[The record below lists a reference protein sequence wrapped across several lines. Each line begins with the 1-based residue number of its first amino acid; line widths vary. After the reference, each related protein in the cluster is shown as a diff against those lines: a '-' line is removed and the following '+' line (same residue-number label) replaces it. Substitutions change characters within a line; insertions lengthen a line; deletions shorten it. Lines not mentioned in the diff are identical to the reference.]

1 MLLSALFSAL
11 AFGESSCR
19 SFALAIGVTSNVAI
33 SRVAVWRFLAKPAM
47 VTFLE
52 GLIARAT
59 KEAYKA
65 HDQSVL
71 KTADNTK
78 QILEGVN
85 RIILGD
91 SMSICMHPSLHWI
104 FPGSVNQTD
113 VKKSH
118 LKLQLAIDLLT
129 GQFIDFSIDAYQR
142 SDMRAAF
149 DILPKLVKGDL
160 LIRDLGYN
168 QMEVFFELIKKEVFF
183 VSRLMTKHNVYD
195 TEGNKLDLAKV
206 LSKKKLK
213 SGQSTRFGIL
223 MSKKHKLP
231 CDLVAVK
238 VPEEISN
245 LRRARLKAK
254 HAEQGWPTPSKKYL
268 ALQDWTLI
276 VTNLPEETAD
286 NEKIRELYMMRWR
299 IEIVFKA
306 CKSHTGLLKIA
317 QHKTNPNHAKALIL
331 GWLLLMVM
339 MARHG
344 AFSMARLREIQC
356 SKTHECYQYLEIHN
370 LSLLKSLQKRVYS
383 MGFYIELIGCN
394 TDIHEHWERTSK
406 FEEIHNCTDL
416 YLKRISQSECLAAI
430 LETEKVGGLC

>member
-1 MLLSALFSAL
+1 MLLNALFSAL

-19 SFALAIGVTSNVAI
+19 SIALAIGVTSNVSI

-52 GLIARAT
+52 GLIGRAI

-65 HDQSVL
+65 HDQAVL
-71 KTADNTK
+71 KTANNTK
-78 QILEGVN
+78 QILDGVN

-118 LKLQLAIDLLT
+118 FKLQLAFDLLT

-142 SDMRAAF
+142 SDMKAAF
-149 DILPKLVKGDL
+149 DILSKLVKGDL

-168 QMEVFFELIKKEVFF
+168 QMEVFFELIKREVFF
-183 VSRLMTKHNVYD
+183 VSRLMAKHNVFD
-195 TEGNKLDLAKV
+195 MDDNKIDLAKV
-206 LSKKKLK
+206 LEEKNLK
-213 SGQSTRFGIL
+213 PGQSIRFPIK
-223 MSKKHKLP
+223 MSKKHKVP
-231 CDLVAVK
+231 CDLLAYK
-238 VPEEISN
+238 VPEDIAN
-245 LRRARLKAK
+245 LRRSRLKTK

-268 ALQDWTLI
+268 ALQSWTLI
-276 VTNLPEETAD
+276 VTNLPEESAD

-344 AFSMARLREIQC
+344 AFSLSKPRNPQLITSEIPAE
-356 SKTHECYQYLEIHN
+356 TRIFNWLLYRIDGLQYG
-370 LSLLKSLQKRVYS
+370 YS
-383 MGFYIELIGCN
+383 
-394 TDIHEHWERTSK
+394 
-406 FEEIHNCTDL
+406 
-416 YLKRISQSECLAAI
+416 
-430 LETEKVGGLC
+430 